1 MSHPTCCCCSASL
14 DRGERCDLLVGL
26 EGFHLMGMARTPDAL
41 VLDVESCNQLAR
53 SPRCGVIAQGH
64 GRMVVEVI
72 DAPWSRVP
80 VRIRWHKRRWI
91 CREHACQTVTFLEH
105 DERMCAPR
113 ARLGARAIRRAI
125 GQLRFEGT
133 AIAGQASDDQHCMT
147 CTSHG
152 SNGKIST
159 PSLSTDARLKLIVQP
174 APAAAGSGLDLYEE
188 LNVHRDHVQVTE
200 AWHQD

>member
-1 MSHPTCCCCSASL
+1 
-14 DRGERCDLLVGL
+14 
-26 EGFHLMGMARTPDAL
+26 MGMARTPDAL
-41 VLDVESCNQLAR
+41 VLDVESCNQLAEC
-53 SPRCGVIAQGH
+53 PACGVITQGH
-64 GRMVVEVI
+64 GRVVVEVI

>member
-1 MSHPTCCCCSASL
+1 MAFFLSLEVIQCRDLDTERKSSPPPASQFLHTVPDLPGTRSTQPGRGMILPLHQIHDAGELTWTPAASVLMVPHMLIDPQHPNPCET
-14 DRGERCDLLVGL
+14 GGVIRCGL
-26 EGFHLMGMARTPDAL
+26 QTR
-41 VLDVESCNQLAR
+41 LDVGPHGVPRGCQL
-53 SPRCGVIAQGH
+53 
-64 GRMVVEVI
+64 
-72 DAPWSRVP
+72 
-80 VRIRWHKRRWI
+80 
-91 CREHACQTVTFLEH
+91 
-105 DERMCAPR
+105 
-113 ARLGARAIRRAI
+113 
-125 GQLRFEGT
+125 
-133 AIAGQASDDQHCMT
+133 AGQASDNQHCTT

>member
-1 MSHPTCCCCSASL
+1 
-14 DRGERCDLLVGL
+14 L
-26 EGFHLMGMARTPDAL
+26 EGFHLMSVARTPDAL
-41 VLDVESCNQLAR
+41 VLDVESCNQLAGCPGCGLNRTRPR
-53 SPRCGVIAQGH
+53 SYGRGGDRRALGRGSGADPMAQYGD
-64 GRMVVEVI
+64 RY
-72 DAPWSRVP
+72 AANTPTRSRP
-80 VRIRWHKRRWI
+80 SSSTTHS
-91 CREHACQTVTFLEH
+91 L
-105 DERMCAPR
+105 CAPR
-113 ARLGARAIRRAI
+113 ARLAAQAIRRAI

-133 AIAGQASDDQHCMT
+133 TIAGQASDNQHCTT

>member
-1 MSHPTCCCCSASL
+1 MSHPTCCCSASL
-14 DRGERCDLLVGL
+14 DRCDRCDLLVGL
-26 EGFHLMGMARTPDAL
+26 EGFHLMSVARTPGAL
-41 VLDVESCNQLAR
+41 VLDVESCNQLAGW
-53 SPRCGVIAQGH
+53 PGCGVIAQGH

-91 CREHACQTVTFLEH
+91 CREHACQIATFIEQNH
-105 DERMCAPR
+105 SVCAPR
-113 ARLGARAIRRAI
+113 ARLAAQAIRRAI

-133 AIAGQASDDQHCMT
+133 AIAGQASDDQHRMT

-159 PSLSTDARLKLIVQP
+159 PSLFTFARLKLIVQP